1 MIDKFQ
7 DLIEQIIKFRDERD
21 WKQFHN
27 PKDLA
32 ISLNIEAGELL
43 ECFQW
48 KTNDEIKK
56 KLDDISYRK
65 NIEEEI
71 ADVGNYL
78 ILLCHELNIDLLQV
92 ISDKCMKNSIK
103 YPVDKCKGKAD
114 KYTNY

>member
-1 MIDKFQ
+1 MDKFSIVSKQ
-7 DLIEQIIKFRDERD
+7 VIDFNIERD
-21 WKQFHN
+21 WEKFHN
-27 PKDLA
+27 PKDLS
-32 ISLNIEAGELL
+32 ISLSIEVSELL

-48 KTNDEIKK
+48 KTNNEIKK
-56 KLDDISYRK
+56 KLEDISYRK

-92 ISDKCMKNSIK
+92 ISDKCIKNSIK